1 MDKRPLSITLI
12 SWIFIV
18 FGIAAFIAS
27 LLPVFGI
34 ETFHSAAE
42 FRSYTPIVYSLILLL
57 RLTAA
62 VSGVFMLYGANW
74 ARWLLA
80 VWLMAHVIISIWNSS
95 FELVIHILLLILVS
109 YYLFRPQSSAYFRS
123 KKSNII

>member
-18 FGIAAFIAS
+18 FGSTAFVAS

-42 FRSYTPIVYSLILLL
+42 FRSYTPVVYSLILLL

-62 VSGVFMLYGANW
+62 VCGVFMLYAANW

-80 VWLMAHVIISIWNSS
+80 VWLMVHVIISIWNSS

-109 YYLFRPQSSAYFRS
+109 YYLFRPQASVYFRG
-123 KKSNII
+123 KRSNNI